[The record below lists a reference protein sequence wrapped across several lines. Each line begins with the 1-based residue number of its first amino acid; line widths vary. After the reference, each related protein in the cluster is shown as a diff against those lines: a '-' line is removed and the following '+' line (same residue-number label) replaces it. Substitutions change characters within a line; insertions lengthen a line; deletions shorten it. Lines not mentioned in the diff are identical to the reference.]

1 MDFIEVRLFNNV
13 EYNDVIIAWLGENE
27 YDMFEEREDGVN
39 AYIAANLFN
48 EENLKNAINLIPDAS
63 KNIRYFTSLIKDQNW
78 NKKWESNFEPVFIE
92 QRVYIRA
99 PFHEPSGKF
108 EHEIVIEPK
117 MSFGTGHHATTTLM
131 MQLMLQSNFK
141 NKSVLDMGCGTGVL
155 AILSKKL
162 GANKITAIDID
173 EWAFTNSLENC
184 AVNDASEIIVKQ
196 GNASLIENKKFEI
209 ILANINR
216 NILLEDL
223 PKYVKS
229 LNSMGEVFLSGILIE
244 DFEIIFKRCLELK
257 LELIKKLSQNNWL
270 ALHLIMK

>member
-13 EYNDVIIAWLGENE
+13 QYNDVIIAWLGEND
-27 YDMFEEREDGVN
+27 YDMFDEREDGVN

-48 EENLKNAINLIPDAS
+48 EENLKNAISLIPDAS

-78 NKKWESNFEPVFIE
+78 NKKWESNFEPVFID

-108 EHEIVIEPK
+108 EYEIVIEPK
-117 MSFGTGHHATTTLM
+117 MSFGTGHHATTSLM
-131 MQLMLQSNFK
+131 MQLMLQSNVK

-162 GANKITAIDID
+162 GAKKITAIDID
-173 EWAFTNSLENC
+173 EWAYTNSLENC
-184 AVNDASEIIVKQ
+184 AVNDAPEILVRQ
-196 GNASLIENKKFEI
+196 GNAGLIENQKFDI

-223 PKYVKS
+223 PQYAKS
-229 LNSMGEVFLSGILIE
+229 LNPMGEVFLSGILFE
-244 DFEIIFKRCLELK
+244 DFEIIFQRCLEFK

-270 ALHLIMK
+270 ALHLILK

>member
-27 YDMFEEREDGVN
+27 YDMFEEREDGVS

-117 MSFGTGHHATTTLM
+117 MSFGTGHHATTSLM

-173 EWAFTNSLENC
+173 EWAYTNSLENC

-223 PKYVKS
+223 SKYVKS
-229 LNSMGEVFLSGILIE
+229 LNPMGEVFLSGILIE